1 MRSVV
6 VALLVLDGL
15 LAGAGLALRKGS
27 AERSPTSA
35 LWMDRR
41 ALPISDLGTLA
52 PDWVRVARTLRPAV
66 VHIDTW
72 STKGSGRESLGMGT
86 GFIINPAGYIVT
98 NAHVIAGA
106 DEVRVRLFDGRELSA
121 SVLGRDEK
129 VDLALIRI
137 EVRDLS
143 VMPLG
148 DSGRLEVGEPVL
160 AMGSPFGLEQTATA
174 GIVSALDR
182 KIELKPHDVMIQ
194 VDASINFGNSGGPV
208 INRRGQAV
216 GIATVAFTYEGG
228 NTGIGFAIPTRFAEP
243 VLRRLA
249 AEAGARP

>member
-6 VALLVLDGL
+6 VALLVLAGL
-15 LAGAGLALRKGS
+15 LAGTGLALRKGS

-72 STKGSGRESLGMGT
+72 SAKGSGRESLGMGT

-121 SVLGRDEK
+121 SVLGQDEK

-194 VDASINFGNSGGPV
+194 VDANINPGNSGGPV

>member
-1 MRSVV
+1 MRRVV
-6 VALLVLDGL
+6 VTLLVLAGL
-15 LAGAGLALRKGS
+15 LVGTGLALRKGS
-27 AERSPTSA
+27 AERSPTNA
-35 LWMDRR
+35 LWTDRR
-41 ALPISDLGTLA
+41 ALPVSDLGTLA

-66 VHIDTW
+66 VHIDTC
-72 STKGSGRESLGMGT
+72 STKGNGRESFGMGT

-106 DEVRVRLFDGRELSA
+106 DEVRVRLFDGRVMA
-121 SVLGRDEK
+121 GTVLGRDEK

-137 EVRDLS
+137 GARDLS

-148 DSGRLEVGEPVL
+148 DSARLEVGEPIL
-160 AMGSPFGLEQTATA
+160 AMGSPFGLDQTATA

-194 VDASINFGNSGGPV
+194 VDANINPGNSGGPV

-243 VLRRLA
+243 ALSRLA

>member
-1 MRSVV
+1 MVTGRVPAYHPPIFDDPFFT
-6 VALLVLDGL
+6 VAVMLGWLVMVAGAVILFVTAIRYAWVLD
-15 LAGAGLALRKGS
+15 
-27 AERSPTSA
+27 ETHPTGVPPA
-35 LWMDRR
+35 FMT
-41 ALPISDLGTLA
+41 GV
-52 PDWVRVARTLRPAV
+52 VRWT
-66 VHIDTW
+66 
-72 STKGSGRESLGMGT
+72 E
-86 GFIINPAGYIVT
+86 
-98 NAHVIAGA
+98 
-106 DEVRVRLFDGRELSA
+106 DGRELSA

-129 VDLALIRI
+129 VDLALIWI

-148 DSGRLEVGEPVL
+148 DSGRLEVGEPIL

-194 VDASINFGNSGGPV
+194 VDASINFGNSGGQV

-228 NTGIGFAIPTRFAEP
+228 NTGIAFAIPTRFAEP
-243 VLRRLA
+243 TLRRLA
-249 AEAGARP
+249 AETGARP

>member
-1 MRSVV
+1 VV
-6 VALLVLDGL
+6 TGRVPAYHPPIFNDPFFTVAVMLGWLVMMAGAGILLLTAIRYARVLDG
-15 LAGAGLALRKGS
+15 AHPTGRPPAFRAL
-27 AERSPTSA
+27 SA
-35 LWMDRR
+35 LG
-41 ALPISDLGTLA
+41 ATLFVGGLI
-52 PDWVRVARTLRPAV
+52 WQLMGYFMTGVVRWT
-66 VHIDTW
+66 
-72 STKGSGRESLGMGT
+72 E
-86 GFIINPAGYIVT
+86 
-98 NAHVIAGA
+98 
-106 DEVRVRLFDGRELSA
+106 DGRELSA

-129 VDLALIRI
+129 VDLALIWI

-148 DSGRLEVGEPVL
+148 DSGCLEVGEPIL

-228 NTGIGFAIPTRFAEP
+228 NTGIAFAIPTRFAEP
-243 VLRRLA
+243 TLRRLA
-249 AEAGARP
+249 AETGARP